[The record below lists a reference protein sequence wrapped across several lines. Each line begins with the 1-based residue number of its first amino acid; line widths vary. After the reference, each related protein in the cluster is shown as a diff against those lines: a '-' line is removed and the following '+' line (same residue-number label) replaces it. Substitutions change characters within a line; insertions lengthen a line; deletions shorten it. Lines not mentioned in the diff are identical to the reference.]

1 MIKGCVFYA
10 CVGVYLSMYVYYLL
24 LVYLYLFCYS
34 FYYLSILLLLYRDV
48 FMRAILLTMEFT
60 MSKSKSKSKT
70 GLYAM
75 RAIAVSVIFGLCAL
89 VPFSMYVSKNYNED
103 GIRITTP
110 VVSMSSTNVETYSSG
125 DAVLDAKV
133 AELNSLLGY

>member
-1 MIKGCVFYA
+1 MIKGCVFYS

-48 FMRAILLTMEFT
+48 FMRAILLTMELT
-60 MSKSKSKSKT
+60 MSKSKT

-75 RAIAVSVIFGLCAL
+75 RAIAVSVVFGLCAL

>member
-24 LVYLYLFCYS
+24 LVYLYLFCYTFYYS
-34 FYYLSILLLLYRDV
+34 FYLLLLYRDV

-60 MSKSKSKSKT
+60 MSKPKT

>member
-10 CVGVYLSMYVYYLL
+10 CVGVYLSMYVYYLYL
-24 LVYLYLFCYS
+24 LFGYS
-34 FYYLSILLLLYRDV
+34 FYYLFYLLLLYRDV
-48 FMRAILLTMEFT
+48 FMCAILLTMELT
-60 MSKSKSKSKT
+60 MSKSKT

>member
-34 FYYLSILLLLYRDV
+34 FYYLFYLLLYRDV
-48 FMRAILLTMEFT
+48 FMRAILLTIELT
-60 MSKSKSKSKT
+60 MSKT

-103 GIRITTP
+103 GIRIITP

>member
-10 CVGVYLSMYVYYLL
+10 CVGVYLSMYVYYL
-24 LVYLYLFCYS
+24 YLLFCYS
-34 FYYLSILLLLYRDV
+34 FYYLFYLLLLYRDV

-60 MSKSKSKSKT
+60 MSKPKT
-70 GLYAM
+70 GLYSM
-75 RAIAVSVIFGLCAL
+75 RAIAVSVVFGLCAL

>member
-75 RAIAVSVIFGLCAL
+75 RAIAVSVVFGLCAL

>member
-10 CVGVYLSMYVYYLL
+10 CVGVYLSMYVYYL
-24 LVYLYLFCYS
+24 YLLFCYS
-34 FYYLSILLLLYRDV
+34 FYYLFYLLLLYRDV

>member
-34 FYYLSILLLLYRDV
+34 FYYLFYLLLLYRDV

-60 MSKSKSKSKT
+60 MSKPKT

-89 VPFSMYVSKNYNED
+89 VPFSMYISKNYNED

-110 VVSMSSTNVETYSSG
+110 VVSMSPTNVETYSSG

-133 AELNSLLGY
+133 AELNILLGY

>member
-1 MIKGCVFYA
+1 
-10 CVGVYLSMYVYYLL
+10 
-24 LVYLYLFCYS
+24 
-34 FYYLSILLLLYRDV
+34 
-48 FMRAILLTMEFT
+48 MRAILLTMEFT
-60 MSKSKSKSKT
+60 MSKPKT

-125 DAVLDAKV
+125 DTVLDAKV

>member
-1 MIKGCVFYA
+1 
-10 CVGVYLSMYVYYLL
+10 
-24 LVYLYLFCYS
+24 
-34 FYYLSILLLLYRDV
+34 
-48 FMRAILLTMEFT
+48 MRAILLTMELT

>member
-1 MIKGCVFYA
+1 
-10 CVGVYLSMYVYYLL
+10 
-24 LVYLYLFCYS
+24 
-34 FYYLSILLLLYRDV
+34 
-48 FMRAILLTMEFT
+48 MRAILLTMEFT
-60 MSKSKSKSKT
+60 MSKSKFKSKT

-75 RAIAVSVIFGLCAL
+75 RAIAVSVVFGLCAL

>member
-10 CVGVYLSMYVYYLL
+10 CVGVYLSMYVYYL
-24 LVYLYLFCYS
+24 YLLFCYS
-34 FYYLSILLLLYRDV
+34 FYYLFYLLLLYRDV
-48 FMRAILLTMEFT
+48 FMRAILLTMELT
-60 MSKSKSKSKT
+60 MSKSKT

-75 RAIAVSVIFGLCAL
+75 RAIAVSVVFGLCAL

-110 VVSMSSTNVETYSSG
+110 VVSMSFTNVETYSSG

>member
-10 CVGVYLSMYVYYLL
+10 CVGVYLSMYVYYL
-24 LVYLYLFCYS
+24 YLLFCYS
-34 FYYLSILLLLYRDV
+34 FYYLFYLLLLYRDV
-48 FMRAILLTMEFT
+48 FMRAILLTMELT
-60 MSKSKSKSKT
+60 MSKSKT

-75 RAIAVSVIFGLCAL
+75 RAIAVSVVFGLCAL

>member
-10 CVGVYLSMYVYYLL
+10 CVGVYLSMYVYYLYL
-24 LVYLYLFCYS
+24 LFGYS
-34 FYYLSILLLLYRDV
+34 FYYLFYLLLLYRDV
-48 FMRAILLTMEFT
+48 FMCAILLTMELT
-60 MSKSKSKSKT
+60 MSKSKT

-75 RAIAVSVIFGLCAL
+75 RAIAVSVVFGLCAL

>member
-48 FMRAILLTMEFT
+48 FMRAILLTMELT
-60 MSKSKSKSKT
+60 MSKSKT

-75 RAIAVSVIFGLCAL
+75 RAIAVSVVFGLCAL

>member
-10 CVGVYLSMYVYYLL
+10 CVGVYLSMYVYYL
-24 LVYLYLFCYS
+24 YLLFCYS

-75 RAIAVSVIFGLCAL
+75 RAIAVSVVFGLCAL

-103 GIRITTP
+103 GIRITPP

>member
-34 FYYLSILLLLYRDV
+34 FYYLFYLLLLYRDV
-48 FMRAILLTMEFT
+48 FMCAILLTMELT
-60 MSKSKSKSKT
+60 MSKSKT

-75 RAIAVSVIFGLCAL
+75 RAIAVSVVFGLCAL

>member
-10 CVGVYLSMYVYYLL
+10 CVGVYLSMYVYYL
-24 LVYLYLFCYS
+24 YLLFCYS
-34 FYYLSILLLLYRDV
+34 FYYLFYLLLLYRDV

-60 MSKSKSKSKT
+60 MSKSKT

-75 RAIAVSVIFGLCAL
+75 RAIAVSVVFGLCAL

>member
-10 CVGVYLSMYVYYLL
+10 CVGVYLSMYVYYL
-24 LVYLYLFCYS
+24 YLLFCYS
-34 FYYLSILLLLYRDV
+34 FYYLFYLLLLYRGV

-60 MSKSKSKSKT
+60 MSKSKT

>member
-10 CVGVYLSMYVYYLL
+10 CVGVYLSMYVDYLL

-34 FYYLSILLLLYRDV
+34 FYYLFYLLLLYRDV
-48 FMRAILLTMEFT
+48 FMCAILLTMELT
-60 MSKSKSKSKT
+60 MSKSKT

>member
-10 CVGVYLSMYVYYLL
+10 CVGVYLSMYVYYL
-24 LVYLYLFCYS
+24 YLLFCYS
-34 FYYLSILLLLYRDV
+34 FYYLFYLLLLYRDV

-60 MSKSKSKSKT
+60 MSKPKT

>member
-34 FYYLSILLLLYRDV
+34 FYYLFYLLLLYRDV

-60 MSKSKSKSKT
+60 MSKT

-75 RAIAVSVIFGLCAL
+75 RAIAVSVVFGLCAL

>member
-34 FYYLSILLLLYRDV
+34 FYYLFYLLLLYRDV

-60 MSKSKSKSKT
+60 MSKPKT

>member
-1 MIKGCVFYA
+1 
-10 CVGVYLSMYVYYLL
+10 
-24 LVYLYLFCYS
+24 
-34 FYYLSILLLLYRDV
+34 
-48 FMRAILLTMEFT
+48 MRAILLTMELA
-60 MSKSKSKSKT
+60 KSKSKT

-75 RAIAVSVIFGLCAL
+75 RAITVSVIFGLCAL

>member
-34 FYYLSILLLLYRDV
+34 FYYLFYLLLLYRDV
-48 FMRAILLTMEFT
+48 FMCAILLTMEFT
-60 MSKSKSKSKT
+60 MSKPKT

-75 RAIAVSVIFGLCAL
+75 RAIAVSVVFGLCAL
-89 VPFSMYVSKNYNED
+89 VPFSMYFSKNYNEY

>member
-1 MIKGCVFYA
+1 
-10 CVGVYLSMYVYYLL
+10 
-24 LVYLYLFCYS
+24 
-34 FYYLSILLLLYRDV
+34 
-48 FMRAILLTMEFT
+48 MRAILLTMAFT
-60 MSKSKSKSKT
+60 MFKSKSKSKT

-75 RAIAVSVIFGLCAL
+75 RAIAVSVVFGLCAL

>member
-10 CVGVYLSMYVYYLL
+10 CVGVCLSMYVYYLL

-34 FYYLSILLLLYRDV
+34 FYYLFYLLLLYRDV

-60 MSKSKSKSKT
+60 MSKPKT

>member
-1 MIKGCVFYA
+1 MFTI
-10 CVGVYLSMYVYYLL
+10 YYLFIFIYF
-24 LVYLYLFCYS
+24 VIPFTIYFIYYYYIVTYLC
-34 FYYLSILLLLYRDV
+34 
-48 FMRAILLTMEFT
+48 AILLSMEFT
-60 MSKSKSKSKT
+60 MSKSKT

-75 RAIAVSVIFGLCAL
+75 RAIAVSVVFGLCAL

>member
-34 FYYLSILLLLYRDV
+34 FYYLFYLLLLYRDV
-48 FMRAILLTMEFT
+48 FMRAILLTMELT
-60 MSKSKSKSKT
+60 MSKT

>member
-1 MIKGCVFYA
+1 
-10 CVGVYLSMYVYYLL
+10 
-24 LVYLYLFCYS
+24 
-34 FYYLSILLLLYRDV
+34 
-48 FMRAILLTMEFT
+48 MRAILLTMEFT
-60 MSKSKSKSKT
+60 MSKSKT

-133 AELNSLLGY
+133 AELNSSLGY

>member
-24 LVYLYLFCYS
+24 LVYLYLFFYS
-34 FYYLSILLLLYRDV
+34 FYYLFYLLLLYRDV
-48 FMRAILLTMEFT
+48 FMRAILLTMELT
-60 MSKSKSKSKT
+60 MSKSKT

-75 RAIAVSVIFGLCAL
+75 RAIAVSVVFGLCAL

-110 VVSMSSTNVETYSSG
+110 VVSMSSTNVETYSSS

>member
-34 FYYLSILLLLYRDV
+34 FYYLLYLLLLYRDV

-75 RAIAVSVIFGLCAL
+75 RAIAVSVVFGLCAL

>member
-34 FYYLSILLLLYRDV
+34 FYYLFYLLLLYRDV

-60 MSKSKSKSKT
+60 MSKPKT

-75 RAIAVSVIFGLCAL
+75 RAIAVSVVFGLCAL

>member
-34 FYYLSILLLLYRDV
+34 FYYLLYLLLLYRDV

-60 MSKSKSKSKT
+60 MSKPKT

>member
-10 CVGVYLSMYVYYLL
+10 CVGVYLSMYVYYL
-24 LVYLYLFCYS
+24 YLLFCYS
-34 FYYLSILLLLYRDV
+34 FYYLFYLLLLYRDV

-60 MSKSKSKSKT
+60 MSKTKT

>member
-1 MIKGCVFYA
+1 
-10 CVGVYLSMYVYYLL
+10 
-24 LVYLYLFCYS
+24 
-34 FYYLSILLLLYRDV
+34 
-48 FMRAILLTMEFT
+48 
-60 MSKSKSKSKT
+60 MSKSTTVATPSLMDTYNESRAETKVIWAEAVAKETAKQAKHVKRTAKSKSKT
-70 GLYAM
+70 VLYAM
-75 RAIAVSVIFGLCAL
+75 RAIAVSVVFGLCAL
-89 VPFSMYVSKNYNED
+89 APFSMYVSKNYNED

>member
-34 FYYLSILLLLYRDV
+34 FYYLFYLLLLYRDV
-48 FMRAILLTMEFT
+48 FMRAILLTMELT
-60 MSKSKSKSKT
+60 MSKSKT

-75 RAIAVSVIFGLCAL
+75 RAIAVSVVFGLCAL

>member
-10 CVGVYLSMYVYYLL
+10 CVGVYLSMYVYYL
-24 LVYLYLFCYS
+24 YLLFCYS
-34 FYYLSILLLLYRDV
+34 FYYLFYLLLLYRDV

-70 GLYAM
+70 WLYAM
-75 RAIAVSVIFGLCAL
+75 RAIAVSVVFGLCAL

>member
-10 CVGVYLSMYVYYLL
+10 CVGVYLFMYVYYLL